1 MNKSDKAV
9 LGAAQALVSKEEI
22 KRLILE
28 AQCAWRMQCQ
38 VGLCDEEFDAWRHA
52 ALYDAVR
59 KTSFRA
65 VGQAEFGKAL
75 GYFEKLAGREPNTR
89 WGHTNHAIAQ
99 RESGPEGDRR
109 RAEYKLRETAEQV
122 AGAFGDEPEQALA
135 YACVLLKTIHHTD
148 LPRATA
154 KQIWQVAF
162 TLRNRAAARLRKQTS
177 AAAAAAAAEST
188 IEIGVGE

>member
-9 LGAAQALVSKEEI
+9 LGAAASPVTGVEV

-28 AQCAWRMQCQ
+28 AQSAWRTQSAL
-38 VGLCDEEFDAWRHA
+38 GLCDEPFEAWRHG

-65 VGQAEFGKAL
+65 VGQKEFGLAL
-75 GYFEKLAGREPNTR
+75 AHFERLAGKEPDTR
-89 WGHTNHAIAQ
+89 WGHANHAIAQ

-109 RAEYKLRETAEQV
+109 RAEYMLRKECETV
-122 AGAFGDEPEQALA
+122 KDAFRGDPGQALA
-135 YACVLLKTIHHTD
+135 YALTLLRQIHKTD

-154 KQIWQVAF
+154 KQIWQVKF
-162 TLRNRAAARLRKQTS
+162 TLSNRAKAHAKKAE
-177 AAAAAAAAEST
+177 AAAIAAPVAN
-188 IEIGVGE
+188 